1 MLWRDGESKLTLV
14 SKKGRGVGKGMFLAM
29 KELMH
34 SKMRFLMI
42 IIIFV
47 LLAWLVFILS
57 GLGNGLSTLAASTFK
72 TMKADYVIFEEGSQS
87 SMSKSLLSDQL
98 LAEVELLPNVSAAA
112 PMGSTMATALKE
124 PSTKSEDKL
133 DIAIIG
139 INPGSFLE
147 PAVVEGEG
155 LSSDNPT
162 GVVVNSTMKDEGYNI
177 GDTFQLDG
185 TMESLTIIGFAENQT
200 YNHVASVFTPM
211 AEWRKITFA
220 APGSDKGVAGP
231 VNAIMLQGKD
241 IDPDVMNSKLTNTDT
256 VTRAA
261 AVQGMPGYKE
271 ENGTILM
278 MLAFLLAI
286 AAFVLGV
293 FFYVMTMQKTNQ
305 FGIMKAIGASNR
317 FLSKAIVSQVFVL
330 SMTSIVVGVLLTY
343 GTAAIMPKGMP
354 FKLEPGLVVSYS
366 VILLIIA
373 MLSSLVS
380 VRKIT
385 KIDPLKAL
393 GRVE

>member
-1 MLWRDGESKLTLV
+1 
-14 SKKGRGVGKGMFLAM
+14 MFLAI

-34 SKMRFLMI
+34 SKLKFLMI

-47 LLAWLVFILS
+47 LIAWLVFILS
-57 GLGNGLSTLAASTFK
+57 GLGNGLSNLAAATFK
-72 TMKADYVIFEEGSQS
+72 NMKADYVIFEEGSQS
-87 SMSKSLLSDQL
+87 SMSKSLLSAQRVTE
-98 LAEVELLPNVSAAA
+98 AEKLPNVEAAA
-112 PMGSTMATALKE
+112 PMGSTMATAMKG
-124 PSTKSEDKL
+124 KSSKNEDKV
-133 DIAIIG
+133 DVAILG

-147 PAVVEGEG
+147 PNIVEGQG
-155 LSSDNPT
+155 LSSDNPK
-162 GVVVNSTMKDEGYNI
+162 GVVVNMTLKDEGFKL

-185 TMESLTIIGFAENQT
+185 TTESLTIVGFVENET

-211 AEWRKITFA
+211 DQWRKIAFA
-220 APGSDKGVAGP
+220 APGSDKGIAEP
-231 VNAIMLQGKD
+231 VNAIMLQGAN
-241 IDPDVMNSKLTNTDT
+241 IDSAEMNNKLSGTDT
-256 VTRAA
+256 VTRSG

-286 AAFVLGV
+286 SAFVLGV
-293 FFYVMTMQKTNQ
+293 FFYVITMQKTNQ

-330 SMTSIVVGVLLTY
+330 SLTSIIVGILLTY

-354 FKLEPGLVVSYS
+354 FKLETSLVVTYS
-366 VILLIIA
+366 IILLVIA
-373 MLSSLVS
+373 MLSSMVS

>member
-1 MLWRDGESKLTLV
+1 
-14 SKKGRGVGKGMFLAM
+14 MFLAM
-29 KELMH
+29 KEIMH
-34 SKMRFLMI
+34 SKMKFSMI
-42 IIIFV
+42 AIIFV
-47 LLAWLVFILS
+47 LIAWLVFILS
-57 GLGNGLSTLAASTFK
+57 GLGTGLSTLAASTLK
-72 TMKADYVIFEEGSQS
+72 TMKADYVVFEEGSQS
-87 SMSKSLLSDQL
+87 SMSKSLLSEQL
-98 LAEVELLPNVSAAA
+98 LTEVELLPNVSAAA

-124 PSTKSEDKL
+124 QGAKNEDKV

-147 PAVVEGEG
+147 PTIVEGES
-155 LSSDNPT
+155 LTSENST
-162 GVVVNSTMKDEGYNI
+162 GVLVNLTMKDEGYSL

-185 TMESLTIIGFAENQT
+185 TTESLTIIGFVKDQT

-211 AEWRKITFA
+211 EEWRKISFA
-220 APGSDKGVAGP
+220 APGSDKGIPGP

-241 IDPDVMNSKLTNTDT
+241 IDPEVMNSKLSGTDT
-256 VTRAA
+256 VTRAE

-286 AAFVLGV
+286 SAFVLGV
-293 FFYVMTMQKTNQ
+293 FFYVITMQKSNQ
-305 FGIMKAIGASNR
+305 FGIMKAIGASNK
-317 FLSKAIVSQVFVL
+317 FLGKAIISQVFIISL
-330 SMTSIVVGVLLTY
+330 TSIVIGILLTY

-354 FKLEPGLVVSYS
+354 FKLETNLVVIYS
-366 VILLIIA
+366 LILLIIA
-373 MLSSLVS
+373 VLSSMVS

-385 KIDPLKAL
+385 KIDPLQAL

>member
-1 MLWRDGESKLTLV
+1 
-14 SKKGRGVGKGMFLAM
+14 MFLAM

-34 SKMRFLMI
+34 SKMKFLMI

-47 LLAWLVFILS
+47 LMAWLVFILS

-72 TMKADYVIFEEGSQS
+72 TMKADYVIFEEGAQS

-98 LAEVELLPNVSAAA
+98 VAKAEQLPNVDAAS
-112 PMGSTMATALKE
+112 PMGSTMATAMKE
-124 PSTKSEDKL
+124 TSTKNEDKV

-139 INPGSFLE
+139 VNPGSFLE
-147 PAVVEGEG
+147 PAIVEGES
-155 LSSDNPT
+155 LSSENPT
-162 GVVVNSTMKDEGYNI
+162 GVVVNSTLKDEGYNI

-185 TMESLTIIGFAENQT
+185 TTESLTIIGYVENQT

-220 APGSDKGVAGP
+220 APSSDKGIAGP
-231 VNAIMLQGKD
+231 VNAIMLQGEN
-241 IDPDVMNSKLTNTDT
+241 IDPEAINKELSSTDT

-286 AAFVLGV
+286 SAFVLGV
-293 FFYVMTMQKTNQ
+293 FFYVITMQKTNQ

-317 FLSKAIVSQVFVL
+317 FLGKAIISQVFVL
-330 SMTSIVVGVLLTY
+330 SLTSIVVGILLTY

-354 FKLEPGLVVSYS
+354 FKLETSLVFNYS
-366 VILLIIA
+366 IILLVIA

>member
-1 MLWRDGESKLTLV
+1 
-14 SKKGRGVGKGMFLAM
+14 MFLAM

-42 IIIFV
+42 VIIFV
-47 LLAWLVFILS
+47 LIAWLVFILS

-72 TMKADYVIFEEGSQS
+72 NMKADYVVFEQGSQS
-87 SMSKSLLSDQL
+87 SMSKSLLSEHL
-98 LAEVELLPNVSAAA
+98 VAEAERLQNVRAAS
-112 PMGSTMATALKE
+112 PMGSTMATALKGQ
-124 PSTKSEDKL
+124 STKNEDKV

-147 PAVVEGEG
+147 PAIVEGKG
-155 LSSDNPT
+155 LSSGHPT
-162 GVVVNSTMKDEGYNI
+162 DVIANVTMKDDGFRL

-185 TMESLTIIGFAENQT
+185 STESLTIIGFVENQT
-200 YNHVASVFTPM
+200 YNHVAVVFTPM

-220 APGSDKGVAGP
+220 APGSDKGVADP

-241 IDPDVMNSKLTNTDT
+241 IDPSTINSKLSSTDT

-271 ENGTILM
+271 ENGSIMM

-286 AAFVLGV
+286 SAFVLGV
-293 FFYVMTMQKTNQ
+293 FFYVITMQKTSQ
-305 FGIMKAIGASNR
+305 FGIMKAIGASSG
-317 FLSKAIVSQVFVL
+317 FLSKAIISQVFVL
-330 SMTSIVVGVLLTY
+330 SLTSIVVGILLTY

-354 FKLEPGLVVSYS
+354 FKLDTGLVVNYS

-373 MLSSLVS
+373 VLSSLVS
-380 VRKIT
+380 VRKIM

>member
-1 MLWRDGESKLTLV
+1 M
-14 SKKGRGVGKGMFLAM
+14 SKKYRDKELEKGMFLAM

-47 LLAWLVFILS
+47 LIAWLVFILS

-98 LAEVELLPNVSAAA
+98 MTEVELLPNVSAAA

-124 PSTKSEDKL
+124 QSTKNEDKL
-133 DIAIIG
+133 DIAVIG

-147 PAVVEGEG
+147 PAIVEGES
-155 LSSDNPT
+155 LSSENPT
-162 GVVVNSTMKDEGYNI
+162 GVVVNSSMKDEGYNI
-177 GDTFQLDG
+177 GDTFQLDA
-185 TMESLTIIGFAENQT
+185 TTESLTIIGFVENQT

-211 AEWRKITFA
+211 DEWRKITFA
-220 APGSDKGVAGP
+220 APGSDKGVTGP
-231 VNAIMLQGKD
+231 VNAIMVQGKD
-241 IDPDVMNSKLTNTDT
+241 IDPEVINSKLLGTDT
-256 VTRAA
+256 VTRAG

-286 AAFVLGV
+286 SAFVLGV
-293 FFYVMTMQKTNQ
+293 FFYVITMQKTNQ

-317 FLSKAIVSQVFVL
+317 FLGKAIVSQVFVL
-330 SMTSIVVGVLLTY
+330 SLTSIVVGILLTY

-354 FKLEPGLVVSYS
+354 FKLETSLVVTYS

-373 MLSSLVS
+373 MLSSMVS

>member
-1 MLWRDGESKLTLV
+1 MSRHFKFDTSV
-14 SKKGRGVGKGMFLAM
+14 IKGVERVFLAV

-34 SKMRFLMI
+34 SKLKFLMI

-47 LLAWLVFILS
+47 LIAWLVFILS

-72 TMKADYVIFEEGSQS
+72 NMKADYVIFEEGSQS
-87 SMSKSLLSDQL
+87 SMSKSLLSGQRVPE
-98 LAEVELLPNVSAAA
+98 AEKLPNVEAAA
-112 PMGSTMATALKE
+112 PMGSTMATAMKGE
-124 PSTKSEDKL
+124 NSKNEDKV

-139 INPGSFLE
+139 ILPGSFLE
-147 PAVVEGEG
+147 PKVVEGKP

-162 GVVVNSTMKDEGYNI
+162 SVVVNTSLKDEGFKI

-185 TMESLTIIGFAENQT
+185 TTESLTIIGFVENET
-200 YNHVASVFTPM
+200 YNHVASVFTPIDQ
-211 AEWRKITFA
+211 WRKIAFA
-220 APGSDKGVAGP
+220 APGSDKGLAEP
-231 VNAIMLQGKD
+231 VNAIMLQGEN
-241 IDPDVMNSKLTNTDT
+241 IDATEINNKLSGTDT
-256 VTRAA
+256 VTRGE

-286 AAFVLGV
+286 SAFVLGV
-293 FFYVMTMQKTNQ
+293 FFYVITMQKTNQ
-305 FGIMKAIGASNR
+305 FGIMKAIGASNK
-317 FLSKAIVSQVFVL
+317 FLSKTIVSQVFVL
-330 SMTSIVVGVLLTY
+330 SVTSILVGILLTY

-354 FKLEPGLVVSYS
+354 FKLETSLVVTYS
-366 VILLIIA
+366 IILLVIA

>member
-1 MLWRDGESKLTLV
+1 
-14 SKKGRGVGKGMFLAM
+14 M

-34 SKMRFLMI
+34 SKMRFSMI
-42 IIIFV
+42 VIIFV
-47 LLAWLVFILS
+47 LIAWLVFILS

-72 TMKADYVIFEEGSQS
+72 TMKADYVIFEEGSRS

-98 LAEVELLPNVSAAA
+98 MEDVVLLPNVTAAE

-124 PSTKSEDKL
+124 QSTKNEDKV

-147 PAVVEGEG
+147 PAIVEGES
-155 LSSDNPT
+155 LTTEKPT
-162 GVVVNSTMKDEGYNI
+162 GVVVNSTMKDVGYNL

-185 TMESLTIIGFAENQT
+185 STESLTIIGFVENQT

-211 AEWRKITFA
+211 DEWRKITYA
-220 APGSDKGVAGP
+220 APGSDKGVTGP

-241 IDPDVMNSKLTNTDT
+241 IDPEVINSKLLGTDT
-256 VTRAA
+256 VTRAG

-286 AAFVLGV
+286 SAFVLGV
-293 FFYVMTMQKTNQ
+293 FFYVITMQKTNQ

-317 FLSKAIVSQVFVL
+317 FLGKAIVSQVFVL
-330 SMTSIVVGVLLTY
+330 SLTSIVAGILLTY

-354 FKLEPGLVVSYS
+354 FKLETSLVVTYS

-373 MLSSLVS
+373 VLSSMVS

>member
-1 MLWRDGESKLTLV
+1 MY
-14 SKKGRGVGKGMFLAM
+14 LAV
-29 KELMH
+29 KELLH
-34 SKMRFLMI
+34 SKMRFVMI

-98 LAEVELLPNVSAAA
+98 LAEVKQLPDVSDAA
-112 PMGSTMATALKE
+112 PMGTSMATAMKAN
-124 PSTKSEDKL
+124 STSNEDKL

-147 PAVVEGEG
+147 PAVIEGEQ
-155 LSSDNPT
+155 LAAENLT
-162 GVVVNSTMKDEGYNI
+162 GVLVNSTMKDEGYGV
-177 GDTFQLDG
+177 GDTFRLDG
-185 TMESLTIIGFAENQT
+185 TTESLTIIGFVENQT

-211 AEWRKITFA
+211 AEWRKIAFA

-241 IDPDVMNSKLTNTDT
+241 IDPEAVNSKLANIDT
-256 VTRAA
+256 VTRSA

-278 MLAFLLAI
+278 MLAFLFAI

-293 FFYVMTMQKTNQ
+293 FFYVITMQKTNQ

-317 FLSKAIVSQVFVL
+317 FLSRAIVSQVFVL
-330 SMTSIVVGVLLTY
+330 SLTSIVVGVLLTY

-354 FKLEPGLVVSYS
+354 FKLETRLVVIYS
-366 VILLIIA
+366 AVLLVIAL
-373 MLSSLVS
+373 LSSLVS

-385 KIDPLKAL
+385 RIDPLKAL